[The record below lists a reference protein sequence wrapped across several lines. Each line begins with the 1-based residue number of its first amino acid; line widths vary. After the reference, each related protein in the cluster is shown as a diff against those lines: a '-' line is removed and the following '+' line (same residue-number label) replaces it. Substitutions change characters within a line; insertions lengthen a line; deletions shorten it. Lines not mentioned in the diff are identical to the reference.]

1 MWERKSCS
9 DAGKRPSVVLLMN
22 THRRVLLTH
31 ASEAPL
37 QQKSGSTTNS
47 PSHPP
52 FPPMARDTPGRSF
65 SKQRARHRE
74 ALPHISSPHISSPL
88 SKKVKCL
95 MRVCE
100 KNLSFATHKAETLR
114 RNLMEESVR
123 KSDHSYGGKN
133 TNKHPLF
140 SVTRATTTAILLSSH
155 HVDIEQRLSFSALKR
170 NSLTHRIKSQF

>member
-1 MWERKSCS
+1 MK
-9 DAGKRPSVVLLMN
+9 LLFN
-22 THRRVLLTH
+22 RR
-31 ASEAPL
+31 AAL
-37 QQKSGSTTNS
+37 QQTPRLILHSRRWPAIRQVALSLNNEPDTERPFHTS
-47 PSHPP
+47 PLHTSP
-52 FPPMARDTPGRSF
+52 
-65 SKQRARHRE
+65 
-74 ALPHISSPHISSPL
+74 LPHAL